1 MDSVD
6 KKIVQTVA
14 QLRLNLKM
22 AADERDRYKQ
32 LYGEL
37 NFLMIKILQG
47 QEGREFRLDRKSVEK
62 TLDPAI
68 YKVMVANDMKAN
80 ELVIKLVGID
90 DDIVEGDVD
99 DDTLHGGE

>member
-22 AADERDRYKQ
+22 AADERDHYKR

-37 NFLMIKILQG
+37 NFIMIKILQG
-47 QEGREFRLDRKSVEK
+47 QPKREYRIDRDTIEE

-68 YKVMVANDMKAN
+68 YKVMVSNDMKAN
-80 ELVIKLVGID
+80 ELVIKLAGIGEEVGD
-90 DDIVEGDVD
+90 GKGD
-99 DDTLHGGE
+99 